1 MAIKM
6 RATNKVTKSST
17 LKSKTKSMSKV
28 KAAAKRTP
36 VAKKKVVAKKV
47 VTKKPLVKR
56 KPVAKKVATK
66 KPLVKKVSTK
76 KSDIVVGFTNEIYK
90 PILVGKTFALMT
102 TDNTPVTSVSGIS
115 RNRIKQAEAENKA
128 IRGYVGKTGSVTY
141 KLVEMDEFK
150 KIANTIEE
158 NACDSVSEAFETHD
172 ALKSFIHDNGV
183 SLKPTGLFI
192 EDLKW
197 KYLLRSAVRGKNIM
211 MTGPTGCGKT
221 LAAQSL
227 VRSLK
232 RPDFYFNLG
241 ATQDPRATLIGNT
254 HFNKES
260 GTFFS
265 ESAFV
270 KAIKTPNAI
279 ILLDEISRSH
289 PEAWN
294 ILMTVLDAGQRYLRL
309 DEAEGSPIVKVAS
322 GVTFI
327 ATANIGHEYTS
338 TRIMDRAIMDR
349 FVQIEMDLLDK
360 QSEYELLKYKFADAD
375 DYSLNALA
383 EIADTTRQLIK
394 SDASKISTI
403 VSTRVNVEAAGL
415 IYDGFTLMEAAEIA
429 ILPYFSNDG
438 GLDSERVFMKQ
449 LIQKFNKSTEDESK
463 LFNEVDETE
472 TADENNTIVW

>member
-1 MAIKM
+1 MKKK
-6 RATNKVTKSST
+6 TVTKT
-17 LKSKTKSMSKV
+17 TKSKTM
-28 KAAAKRTP
+28 ARRTAKR
-36 VAKKKVVAKKV
+36 
-47 VTKKPLVKR
+47 
-56 KPVAKKVATK
+56 
-66 KPLVKKVSTK
+66 VSTR
-76 KSDIVVGFTNEIYK
+76 KSTRKTVDSNVGFTNECYK
-90 PILVGKTFALMT
+90 AIQVGRSYALM
-102 TDNTPVTSVSGIS
+102 NTAGDIIADKVAGIS
-115 RNRIKQAEAENKA
+115 KQKMKQAASENKA
-128 IRGYVGKTGSVTY
+128 LRGFVNKSGNLSY

-150 KIANTIEE
+150 KLANVIEDS
-158 NACDSVSEAFETHD
+158 ACDSVSEAFETHEH
-172 ALKSFIHDNGV
+172 LKQFIHEKGQE
-183 SLKPTGLFI
+183 LKPEGLFI
-192 EDLKW
+192 EPLKW

-254 HFNKES
+254 HFNKEN
-260 GTFFS
+260 GTFFA

-270 KAIKTPNAI
+270 KAISTPNAI
-279 ILLDEISRSH
+279 ILLDEISRAH

-309 DEAEGSPIVKVAS
+309 DEAEGSPIVKVAN

-327 ATANIGHEYTS
+327 ATANIGNEYTS

-349 FVQIEMDLLDK
+349 FVTIEMDLLDK
-360 QSEYELLKYKFADAD
+360 QSEYELLKFKFPDAD
-375 DYSLNALA
+375 DYALNSLA

-394 SDASKISTI
+394 TDMSKISTI

-415 IYDGFTLMEAAEIA
+415 IYDGFDLMEAAEIA

-438 GLDSERVFMKQ
+438 GLDSERVFVKQ
-449 LIQKFNKSTEDESK
+449 LVQKYVKTNDTE
-463 LFNEVDETE
+463 LFNEVNDEQK
-472 TADENNTIVW
+472 DEETIVW

>member
-1 MAIKM
+1 MA
-6 RATNKVTKSST
+6 TTKVN
-17 LKSKTKSMSKV
+17 KSKKD
-28 KAAAKRTP
+28 
-36 VAKKKVVAKKV
+36 
-47 VTKKPLVKR
+47 LN
-56 KPVAKKVATK
+56 
-66 KPLVKKVSTK
+66 
-76 KSDIVVGFTNEIYK
+76 VGFTNEIYK
-90 PILVGKTFALMT
+90 VIQVGRTFAMLT
-102 TDNTPVTSVSGIS
+102 TNDTTLTKVAGVTKG
-115 RNRIKQAEAENKA
+115 RMKNALADNKA
-128 IRGYVGKTGSVTY
+128 IQGYIGKTGKLTY

-150 KIANTIEE
+150 KLAHSTEE
-158 NACDSVSEAFETHD
+158 IKAESVHEAFETHE
-172 ALKSFIHDNGV
+172 ALKSFIHEKGY
-183 SLKPTGLFI
+183 SFKPKGLFMD
-192 EDLKW
+192 ELKW

-227 VRSLK
+227 VKSLN

-254 HFNKES
+254 HFDKVK

-270 KAIKTPNAI
+270 KAIKSPNSI
-279 ILLDEISRSH
+279 ILLDELSRAH

-327 ATANIGHEYTS
+327 ATANIGNDYTS
-338 TRIMDRAIMDR
+338 TRIMDRAMMDR

-360 QSEYELLKYKFADAD
+360 DSEFELLKLIYPEADE
-375 DYSLNALA
+375 YSLNALA
-383 EIADTTRQLIK
+383 EIASTTRELVK
-394 SDASKISTI
+394 TDASKVSTI
-403 VSTRVNVEAAGL
+403 VSTRANVEAAGL
-415 IYDGFTLMEAAEIA
+415 IYDGFTLLEAADIA

-449 LIQKFNKSTEDESK
+449 LVQKYIKSDSEET
-463 LFNEVDETE
+463 LFNEVKDEQNE
-472 TADENNTIVW
+472 DTIVW

>member
-1 MAIKM
+1 MKKK
-6 RATNKVTKSST
+6 TVTKT
-17 LKSKTKSMSKV
+17 TKSKTMARKT
-28 KAAAKRTP
+28 AKRVSGRKT
-36 VAKKKVVAKKV
+36 
-47 VTKKPLVKR
+47 TKKTVD
-56 KPVAKKVATK
+56 
-66 KPLVKKVSTK
+66 SN
-76 KSDIVVGFTNEIYK
+76 VGFTNECYK
-90 PILVGKTFALMT
+90 SIQVGRSYALM
-102 TDNTPVTSVSGIS
+102 NTAGDIIADKVAGIS
-115 RNRIKQAEAENKA
+115 KQKMKQAASENKA
-128 IRGYVGKTGSVTY
+128 LRGYVNKSGNLSY

-150 KIANTIEE
+150 KLANVIEDS
-158 NACDSVSEAFETHD
+158 ACDSVSEAFETHEH
-172 ALKSFIHDNGV
+172 LKQFIHEKGQE
-183 SLKPTGLFI
+183 LKPEGLFI
-192 EDLKW
+192 EPLKW

-254 HFNKES
+254 HFNKEN
-260 GTFFS
+260 GTFFA

-270 KAIKTPNAI
+270 KAISTPNAI
-279 ILLDEISRSH
+279 ILLDEISRAH

-327 ATANIGHEYTS
+327 ATANIGNEYTS

-349 FVQIEMDLLDK
+349 FVTIEMDLLDK
-360 QSEYELLKYKFADAD
+360 QSEYDLLKFKFPDAD
-375 DYSLNALA
+375 DYSLNSLA

-394 SDASKISTI
+394 TDMSKISTI
-403 VSTRVNVEAAGL
+403 ISTRVNVEAAGL
-415 IYDGFTLMEAAEIA
+415 IYDGFDLMEAAEIA

-438 GLDSERVFMKQ
+438 GLDSERVFVKQ
-449 LIQKFNKSTEDESK
+449 LVQKYIKSTDEA
-463 LFNEVDETE
+463 LFNEVKDEQK
-472 TADENNTIVW
+472 DEETIVW